1 MSSTI
6 TAVDHVPDAP
16 AIVEFG
22 RFRIVPRHREL
33 LADGRPIKLG
43 GRAFD
48 LLMALIEA
56 SGTVV
61 SKDELMRRVWAGR
74 FVEENSL
81 QGAVSA
87 LRKAFGA
94 DRTLIRTV
102 AGRGYQF
109 TGDIRARSAGDS
121 VSEVP
126 GAGPAAAEPPRRPID
141 LPEPVSELIGRE
153 AELSELT
160 DLVTTQRLVTLIGE
174 GGIGKT
180 RLGLEVAR
188 HLLSEFP
195 DGVRVAQLAPLCDPE
210 LVPITVATAL
220 GLELAAG
227 AISAES
233 VANALGAKQLM
244 LVLDN
249 CEHVIGAAAG
259 MAEALLHANSAARVL
274 ATSREPLRT
283 EGECLY
289 RVPSLAVPAE
299 DTEDT
304 EQLLRHGAVR
314 LFVARARA
322 ADPHFSPDSRI
333 AAAVARICRRLDGIP
348 LAIELAAARGGVLG
362 IPEIAARLDDRFH
375 LLTGGHRT
383 ALPRHQTLRATLDW
397 SYELLPEPERVMLRR
412 LAIFAGGFTL
422 TVASAVAASAEF
434 AASDVVDGIANLVA
448 KSLVAADVGGAIA
461 RYRLLET
468 TRAYALEKLFESG
481 EIERIARRHAECCR
495 DSLAAVV
502 QDQTATDDWRVAYAP
517 EIDNLRAALAWAFAP
532 GGDAAIGVALAVAS
546 APVWFGMSLLTE
558 CHNWTGKALAP
569 LDPSGRGTRHEMQLQ
584 VALGFSLMFT
594 KGMTSEAHVALIR
607 AVELAAGLNDSD
619 YQLRTLF
626 GLCVFRLRLADFRG
640 ALELARQCEA
650 VADRVSDAGARPTA
664 DWTLGVSLFFL
675 GNLASA
681 RTHLQRVRD
690 GPRSASQ
697 RAEIVRFGFDRRVDA
712 LGKLGIVRWLQGFP
726 DQAIRASA
734 SSIGEARTLEHPVSL
749 CLANWAG
756 STISLW
762 VGDLAAAERST
773 AILLDHAAK
782 HSLDSHH
789 PFGLGFEGELSAT
802 RGDFVVGVRLL
813 RACLDGL
820 REARFQTFYGVF
832 LGSLA
837 KAVAATGN
845 VQKGLTTIEEALG
858 LAERSGEKWY
868 MPELLR
874 IKGEV
879 LLSRREPN
887 AIDAE
892 DQFLQSLAWAR
903 RQRALSWELRS
914 ATSLAR
920 LWRDQARTK
929 EAHELLAP
937 VYDRFTE
944 GFDTVD
950 VKAAKVLVESL
961 R

>member
-6 TAVDHVPDAP
+6 AAVDQLPDAP

-22 RFRIVPRHREL
+22 RFRVVPRRREL
-33 LADGRPIKLG
+33 LADGRPIELG

-48 LLMALIEA
+48 VLMALIEA

-74 FVEENSL
+74 IVEENTL
-81 QGAVSA
+81 QGAISA

-94 DRTLIRTV
+94 DRALIRTV

-109 TGDIRARSAGDS
+109 TGEIRARSAADS
-121 VSEVP
+121 ESE
-126 GAGPAAAEPPRRPID
+126 ARRAAPAAAEPPRR
-141 LPEPVSELIGRE
+141 PEPVSELIGRE
-153 AELSELT
+153 AELSAVT

-188 HLLSEFP
+188 RLLPEFP
-195 DGVRVAQLAPLCDPE
+195 DGVRVAQLAPLSDPE
-210 LVPITVATAL
+210 LLPITVATAL

-233 VANALGAKQLM
+233 VANALGAKRLM

-249 CEHVIGAAAG
+249 CEHVIDAAAG
-259 MAEALLHANSAARVL
+259 MAKALLHGNSAARVL

-289 RVPSLAVPAE
+289 RVPSLVVPE
-299 DTEDT
+299 EGTEDT
-304 EQLLRHGAVR
+304 EQVLRHGAVR

-333 AAAVARICRRLDGIP
+333 AAAVAGICRRLDGIP

-362 IPEIAARLDDRFH
+362 IPEIAARLDDRFQ

-397 SYELLPEPERVMLRR
+397 SYELLPAPERVMLRR

-422 TVASAVAASAEF
+422 TAASAVAVSAEF
-434 AASDVVDGIANLVA
+434 AASDVVDGVANLVA

-468 TRAYALEKLFESG
+468 TRAYALEKLAESG
-481 EIERIARRHAECCR
+481 EIQWIARRHAECYR

-502 QDQTATDDWRVAYAP
+502 QDKTAIDDWRTSYAP

-532 GGDAAIGVALAVAS
+532 GGDAVIGVALAAAS

-558 CHNWTGKALAP
+558 CHNWTEKAVACV
-569 LDPSGRGTRHEMQLQ
+569 DPSGRGTRHEMQLQ
-584 VALGFSLMFT
+584 AALGFSLMFT
-594 KGMTSEAHVALIR
+594 KGMTSEAHAALMR
-607 AVELAAGLNDSD
+607 AVELAEGLDDPD
-619 YQLRTLF
+619 YQVRTLF

-650 VADRVSDAGARPTA
+650 VADRVSDPGARPTA

-681 RTHLQRVRD
+681 QTHLQRVRD
-690 GPRSASQ
+690 GHRSASP
-697 RAEIVRFGFDRRVDA
+697 RADIVRFGFDRRVDA

-726 DQAIRASA
+726 DQAIQASG
-734 SSIGEARTLEHPVSL
+734 SSIDEAKTLEHPVSL
-749 CLANWAG
+749 CLANWAA

-762 VGDLAAAERST
+762 VGDLAASERST
-773 AILLDHAAK
+773 AMLLDHAER
-782 HSLDSHH
+782 HSLDSHY

-802 RGDFVVGVRLL
+802 RGDFVLGVRLL
-813 RACLDGL
+813 RTCLDGL

-832 LGSLA
+832 LGDLA

-845 VQKGLTTIEEALG
+845 VEEGLATIDEALG
-858 LAERSGEKWY
+858 FAERSGEAWY
-868 MPELLR
+868 IPELLR

-879 LLSRREPN
+879 LLQQREPN

-892 DQFLQSLAWAR
+892 HQFLRSLAWAR
-903 RQRALSWELRS
+903 RQGALSWELRS
-914 ATSLAR
+914 TTSLAR

-937 VYDRFTE
+937 VYHRFTE
-944 GFDTVD
+944 GLDAVD
-950 VKAAKVLVESL
+950 VKAAKVLVESV

>member
-6 TAVDHVPDAP
+6 AAVDHVPDAP

-22 RFRIVPRHREL
+22 RFKVVPHRREL
-33 LADGRPIKLG
+33 LAEGRPIELG

-48 LLMALIEA
+48 VLIALVEA

-74 FVEENSL
+74 IVEENTL
-81 QGAVSA
+81 QGAISA
-87 LRKAFGA
+87 LRKAFGT
-94 DRTLIRTV
+94 DRALIRTV

-109 TGDIRARSAGDS
+109 TSEIRSRSAGDS
-121 VSEVP
+121 ESEFP
-126 GAGPAAAEPPRRPID
+126 GAAPAAAEPPRRLID

-153 AELSELT
+153 AELSEVM

-195 DGVRVAQLAPLCDPE
+195 DGVRVAELAPLSDPE

-220 GLELAAG
+220 GLEFAEG
-227 AISAES
+227 AISAEN
-233 VANALGAKQLM
+233 VANALVTKQLM

-249 CEHVIGAAAG
+249 CEHVIDAAAG
-259 MAEALLHANSAARVL
+259 MAGALLRANSAARVL
-274 ATSREPLRT
+274 ATSQEPLRT

-333 AAAVARICRRLDGIP
+333 AAVIAGICRRLDGIP

-375 LLTGGHRT
+375 LLTGGLRT

-422 TVASAVAASAEF
+422 TAASAVAASAEF
-434 AASDVVDGIANLVA
+434 AASNVVDGIANLVA

-461 RYRLLET
+461 RFRLLET
-468 TRAYALEKLFESG
+468 TRAYALEKLVESG
-481 EIERIARRHAECCR
+481 EIERIGRRHAECYR
-495 DSLAAVV
+495 DWLAAVV
-502 QDQTATDDWRVAYAP
+502 QDKTATDDWRANYAP

-532 GGDAAIGVALAVAS
+532 AGDAAIGAALAAAS

-558 CHNWTGKALAP
+558 CHNWTGKAIAR

-584 VALGFSLMFT
+584 AALGFSLMFT
-594 KGMTSEAHVALIR
+594 KGMTSEAHAALTR
-607 AVELAAGLNDSD
+607 AFELAENLDDPD

-626 GLCVFRLRLADFRG
+626 GLCVFRIRLADYRN

-650 VADRVSDAGARPTA
+650 VADRVSDPGAKPTA
-664 DWTLGVSLFFL
+664 DWTLGVSLFFA

-681 RTHLQRVRD
+681 QTHLQRVRD
-690 GPRSASQ
+690 GHRSASR
-697 RAEIVRFGFDRRVDA
+697 RAEAVRFGFDRRIHA
-712 LGKLGIVRWLQGFP
+712 LGLLGMIRWLQGFP
-726 DQAIRASA
+726 DRGIQASRSA
-734 SSIGEARTLEHPVSL
+734 IDEAPTLEHPVSL
-749 CLANWAG
+749 CIATWTG
-756 STISLW
+756 SVLSLW
-762 VGDLAAAERST
+762 VGDLAAAERLT
-773 AILLDHAAK
+773 AILLDHTEK
-782 HSLDSHH
+782 HSLDSFH
-789 PFGLGFEGELSAT
+789 PFGLGFAGELSAA
-802 RGDFVVGVRLL
+802 RGNFVVGVRLL

-820 REARFQTFYGVF
+820 REARFQTFYAVF
-832 LGSLA
+832 LGGLA
-837 KAVAATGN
+837 KSLAATGN
-845 VQKGLTTIEEALG
+845 VEEGLTTIDKALG
-858 LAERSGEKWY
+858 GAERNGEAWY

-879 LLSRREPN
+879 LLQREPN
-887 AIDAE
+887 AIYAE
-892 DQFLQSLAWAR
+892 DQFLRSLAWAR
-903 RQRALSWELRS
+903 RQGALSWELRS

-920 LWRDQARTK
+920 LWCDQARTT

-937 VYDRFTE
+937 VYHRFTE

-950 VKAAKVLVESL
+950 VKAAKALVESL

>member
-1 MSSTI
+1 
-6 TAVDHVPDAP
+6 VDHVRDAP

-22 RFRIVPRHREL
+22 RFRVVPHRREL
-33 LADGRPIKLG
+33 LADGGPIKLG

-48 LLMALIEA
+48 LLMALVEA

-74 FVEENSL
+74 IVEENTL
-81 QGAVSA
+81 QGAISA
-87 LRKAFGA
+87 LRKAFGE
-94 DRTLIRTV
+94 DRALIRTV

-109 TGDIRARSAGDS
+109 TGEIRSRSAGDS
-121 VSEVP
+121 ESEVP
-126 GAGPAAAEPPRRPID
+126 GAAPAAAEPPRRPID
-141 LPEPVSELIGRE
+141 LPEPVSDLIGRE
-153 AELSELT
+153 AELSEVM
-160 DLVTTQRLVTLIGE
+160 DLVKTQRLVTLIGE

-195 DGVRVAQLAPLCDPE
+195 DGVRVAELAPLSDPE

-220 GLELAAG
+220 GLEFSEG
-227 AISAES
+227 TISAES
-233 VANALGAKQLM
+233 VANALGSKKLM

-249 CEHVIGAAAG
+249 CEHVIDAAAG
-259 MAEALLHANSAARVL
+259 MAGALLRVNSAARVL

-283 EGECLY
+283 EGECYY
-289 RVPSLAVPAE
+289 RVPSLAVPE
-299 DTEDT
+299 EGTEDT

-333 AAAVARICRRLDGIP
+333 AAEVAEICRRLDGIP

-362 IPEIAARLDDRFH
+362 IPEIAARLDDRFR

-422 TVASAVAASAEF
+422 TAASAVAAGAEF
-434 AASDVVDGIANLVA
+434 AAPDVVDGVANLVV

-468 TRAYALEKLFESG
+468 TRAYALEKLAESG
-481 EIERIARRHAECCR
+481 EIERIARRHAECYR
-495 DSLAAVV
+495 DWLAAVV
-502 QDQTATDDWRVAYAP
+502 LDKTVTDDWRAAYAS

-532 GGDAAIGVALAVAS
+532 GGDAAIGIAVATAS
-546 APVWFGMSLLTE
+546 APVWLGMSLLTE
-558 CHNWTGKALAP
+558 CHNWTGKAVAS

-584 VALGFSLMFT
+584 AALGFSLMFT
-594 KGMTSEAHVALIR
+594 KGMISETHAALTR
-607 AVELAAGLNDSD
+607 AVELAENLDDPD
-619 YQLRTLF
+619 YQLRSLF
-626 GLCVFRLRLADFRG
+626 GLCAFRIRLADYRG

-650 VADRVSDAGARPTA
+650 VADRVSDPGARPTA
-664 DWTLGVSLFFL
+664 DWTLGVSLFYA
-675 GNLASA
+675 GNLAGA
-681 RTHLQRVRD
+681 QTHLLRVRD
-690 GPRSASQ
+690 GHRSASR
-697 RAEIVRFGFDRRVDA
+697 RAEAVRFGFDRRIHA
-712 LGKLGIVRWLQGFP
+712 LGILGMIRWLQGFP
-726 DQAIRASA
+726 DRAIQASRSA
-734 SSIGEARTLEHPVSL
+734 IDEAPTLEHPVSL
-749 CLANWAG
+749 CIATWTG
-756 STISLW
+756 SVLSLW
-762 VGDLAAAERST
+762 VGDLAAAERLT
-773 AILLDHAAK
+773 AILLDHTEK
-782 HSLDSHH
+782 HSLDSFH
-789 PFGLGFEGELSAT
+789 PFGLGFAGELSAT
-802 RGDFVVGVRLL
+802 RGNFVVGVRLL

-820 REARFQTFYGVF
+820 RETLHRTFYVVF
-832 LGSLA
+832 LGGLA
-837 KAVAATGN
+837 KALAAIGN
-845 VQKGLTTIEEALG
+845 VEEGLITIDEALG
-858 LAERSGEKWY
+858 RAEHNGEAWY

-879 LLSRREPN
+879 LLQRKPN

-892 DQFLQSLAWAR
+892 DHFLRSLAWAR
-903 RQRALSWELRS
+903 RQGALSWELRS

-937 VYDRFTE
+937 VYHRFTE

-950 VKAAKVLVESL
+950 VKAAKALVESL

>member
-6 TAVDHVPDAP
+6 TAVAHVPDAP

-22 RFRIVPRHREL
+22 RFRVEPHRREL

-48 LLMALIEA
+48 LLMVLIEA
-56 SGTVV
+56 SGRVV

-74 FVEENSL
+74 IVEENSL
-81 QGAVSA
+81 QGAISA

-94 DRTLIRTV
+94 DRALVRTV

-109 TGDIRARSAGDS
+109 TGEIRARSAGDS
-121 VSEVP
+121 ESEVP
-126 GAGPAAAEPPRRPID
+126 GAAPTAAEPPRRLID

-153 AELSELT
+153 AELSEVS

-195 DGVRVAQLAPLCDPE
+195 DGVRVAELAPLSDPE
-210 LVPITVATAL
+210 LVPVTVATAL
-220 GLELAAG
+220 GLEFAEG
-227 AISAES
+227 AISAEG

-249 CEHVIGAAAG
+249 CEHVIDAAAR
-259 MAEALLHANSAARVL
+259 MAGALLRTNSAARVL

-299 DTEDT
+299 GTEDT
-304 EQLLRHGAVR
+304 EQLLRYGAVR

-333 AAAVARICRRLDGIP
+333 AAAIAGICRRLDGIP

-422 TVASAVAASAEF
+422 TAANAVAVSAEF
-434 AASDVVDGIANLVA
+434 AASDVVDGVANLVA

-468 TRAYALEKLFESG
+468 TRAYALEKLAESG
-481 EIERIARRHAECCR
+481 EIERIARRHAECYR

-502 QDQTATDDWRVAYAP
+502 QDKTATDDWRAAYAP

-532 GGDAAIGVALAVAS
+532 GGDAAIGVALAAAS
-546 APVWFGMSLLTE
+546 APVWLGMSLLTE
-558 CHNWTGKALAP
+558 CHNWTGKAVAS

-584 VALGFSLMFT
+584 AALGFSLMLT
-594 KGMTSEAHVALIR
+594 KGMTGDAHAALTR
-607 AVELAAGLNDSD
+607 AFELAENLDD
-619 YQLRTLF
+619 PDFQLQTLF
-626 GLCVFRLRLADFRG
+626 GLCVFRIRLADYRN

-675 GNLASA
+675 GNLASS
-681 RTHLQRVRD
+681 RTHLQRVCD
-690 GPRSASQ
+690 GHRSASR
-697 RAEIVRFGFDRRVDA
+697 RAEAVRFGFDRRIHA
-712 LGKLGIVRWLQGFP
+712 LGILGMIRWLQGFP
-726 DQAIRASA
+726 DRAIQASLSA
-734 SSIGEARTLEHPVSL
+734 MDEAQTLEHPVSL
-749 CLANWAG
+749 CIATWTG
-756 STISLW
+756 SVLSLW
-762 VGDLAAAERST
+762 LGDLAAAERST
-773 AILLDHAAK
+773 AILLDHTEK
-782 HSLDSHH
+782 HSLDSFH
-789 PFGLGFEGELSAT
+789 PLGLGFAGELSAT

-820 REARFQTFYGVF
+820 RDARFQTFYGVF
-832 LGSLA
+832 LGDLA

-845 VQKGLTTIEEALG
+845 VEEGLATIDEALG
-858 LAERSGEKWY
+858 LAERSGEAWY

-903 RQRALSWELRS
+903 RQGALSWELRS

-929 EAHELLAP
+929 EAHDLLAP
-937 VYDRFTE
+937 VYDQFTE

-950 VKAAKVLVESL
+950 VKAAKALVESL